1 MSKYK
6 LNMIVT
12 TLKLRKYVNKQKILQ
27 FSTDNFFLDFRKN
40 NLNHQSKFF
49 FFNLKLNLKLGF
61 VLKISLIFGKIS
73 ASMSL

>member
-40 NLNHQSKFF
+40 NLNYQSKIFF
-49 FFNLKLNLKLGF
+49 FYKSEAGLCP
-61 VLKISLIFGKIS
+61 
-73 ASMSL
+73 